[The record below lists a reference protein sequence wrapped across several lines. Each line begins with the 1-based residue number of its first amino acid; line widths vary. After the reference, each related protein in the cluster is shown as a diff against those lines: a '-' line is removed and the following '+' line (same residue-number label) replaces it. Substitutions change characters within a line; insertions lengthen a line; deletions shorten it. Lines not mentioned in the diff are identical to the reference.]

1 MFQQNVCVRR
11 WDIHGA
17 VVCIPGGRLR
27 MHVKV
32 DVQMSF
38 VDGEVLLM
46 YFLGKGGV
54 SMSDTNTTENEDNF
68 LFSVFA

>member
-1 MFQQNVCVRR
+1 
-11 WDIHGA
+11 
-17 VVCIPGGRLR
+17 

-46 YFLGKGGV
+46 YFLGKGGGV
-54 SMSDTNTTENEDNF
+54 VMSDTNTTESEDNF

>member
-1 MFQQNVCVRR
+1 
-11 WDIHGA
+11 
-17 VVCIPGGRLR
+17 

-46 YFLGKGGV
+46 YFLGKGEGGV
-54 SMSDTNTTENEDNF
+54 IMSDTNTTESEDNF